1 MLIKVRLFATLR
13 NYVPEAG
20 IGATL
25 EVELAEGASLA
36 DLIAHYPFPADLVKL
51 AYVNGIYQEVDF
63 ILHDGDEVGLFPPV
77 GGG

>member
-13 NYVPEAG
+13 NYVPEVA

-25 EVELAEGASLA
+25 EVELPDAASLA